1 MTAMKISTILYVY
14 MSWIMFRIS
23 GKLYNNNNNQE
34 HHECHE
40 FHAYS
45 KNHKNHAREKIMK
58 NINLSII
65 IENER
70 KNLLE
75 NYDNIIN
82 VMKK

>member
-1 MTAMKISTILYVY
+1 
-14 MSWIMFRIS
+14 MFRIS

>member
-1 MTAMKISTILYVY
+1 
-14 MSWIMFRIS
+14 MFRIS

-58 NINLSII
+58 SINLSII

-70 KNLLE
+70 NTLVGKL
-75 NYDNIIN
+75 
-82 VMKK
+82 